1 MTRVVAGRLYR
12 HRRTLAL
19 YRVVGL
25 ARPTEMPNVRVVVYT
40 QIKSSALRA
49 DGTKLAPGS
58 MWTRLEASFRSK
70 FDYVEM

>member
-1 MTRVVAGRLYR
+1 
-12 HRRTLAL
+12 
-19 YRVVGL
+19 
-25 ARPTEMPNVRVVVYT
+25 MPNVRVVVYT